1 MTRRLYEED
10 SYCQRFDAVVLDC
23 QPTNTGYAVELDT
36 TAFFPEGGGQP
47 ADTGRLQDV
56 RVTDVR
62 IQQGRI
68 WHMVGAPLRVGER
81 VTGEIDWEMRFAR
94 MQKHTAEHVLSGI
107 MYRRYGLDNVGF
119 HLGSE
124 DVTLDINGE
133 LSRTQLEDVELE
145 ANRIVGENRAVWAE
159 YPSSAELATLSYRSK
174 KELDGSIRIVTIEGV
189 DVCACCAPHVRQ
201 TGEIGIIKILDAIR
215 YKGGMRLHMQAGLDA
230 VRDYQMRY
238 RQMAAGAAL
247 LSVKQNNLS
256 AAIERLMAEKER
268 LDLCLRRQNREC
280 LRLLAESVASTH
292 RPVYLIG
299 EEWDSETLREAVNAL
314 AVRCGGICAAFS
326 GEEGAYRYAL
336 GGQGDVADFCRRM
349 NEALSGRG
357 GGTAQMMQGRVQATA
372 AQIASFWADAEA

>member
-10 SYCQRFDAVVLDC
+10 SYCQHFDATVLDC
-23 QPTNTGYAVELDT
+23 RPTDAGYAVELDA

-47 ADTGRLQDV
+47 ADTGYLQDV
-56 RVTDVR
+56 PVTDVR

-68 WHMVGAPLRVGER
+68 WHMVDAPLPVGER
-81 VTGEIDWEMRFAR
+81 VQGRIDWPLRFAR
-94 MQKHTAEHVLSGI
+94 MQKHTAEHILCGI
-107 MYRRYGLDNVGF
+107 MYRQYGFENVGF

-133 LSRTQLEDVELE
+133 LSRAQLDDLELE
-145 ANRIVGENRAVWAE
+145 ANRVVAANGAVRAE
-159 YPSSAELATLSYRSK
+159 YPSPAQLATLSYRSK
-174 KELDGSIRIVTIEGV
+174 KELDGAVRIVSIEGA
-189 DVCACCAPHVRQ
+189 DACACCAPHVRQ
-201 TGEIGIIKILDAIR
+201 TGDVGVIKILDAVR

-238 RQMAAGAAL
+238 RETAAGAAL
-247 LSVKQNNLS
+247 LSVKQNDLS
-256 AAIERLMAEKER
+256 DAIRRLMVEKEQ
-268 LDLCLRRQNREC
+268 LDLCLRRQNRAY
-280 LRLLAESVASTH
+280 LHLLAESMAPTH
-292 RPVYLIG
+292 RPVYLMG
-299 EEWDSETLREAVNAL
+299 EEWDSEMLREAVNAL

-349 NEALSGRG
+349 NEVLSGRG

-372 AQIASFWADAEA
+372 AEIASFWADAEA